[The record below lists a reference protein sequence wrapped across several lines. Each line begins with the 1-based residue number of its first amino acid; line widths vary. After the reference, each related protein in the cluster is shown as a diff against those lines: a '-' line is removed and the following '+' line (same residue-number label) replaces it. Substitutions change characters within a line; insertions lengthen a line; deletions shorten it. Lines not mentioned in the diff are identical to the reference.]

1 MANASTAGA
10 TAPKTPPH
18 GVNSE
23 PELNSAALAV
33 GPAAIWPE
41 EEGERE
47 AEILQNVYEIAK
59 NDEEGGM
66 KRHVPMMVW
75 FHEFED
81 TSTAKIRSALANDGA
96 ESGKRVLYI
105 NVSRK
110 LLPMMKLSGKEFLS
124 AWWQSVLCRLFFLAL
139 LLYLLTATLGH
150 QALWK
155 EGVHHCQVSP
165 SNLMVYQTSSDG
177 RWIGVL
183 NDFDLSSTPSGQ
195 ERTWTVPF
203 MANELLTKEAIEG
216 EVKHRYQHDAES
228 FIWVLTWVCLRYQ
241 NGRLLRKGR
250 PLDEWLKVDVNGC
263 REKKTDFLFNV
274 AQSCLL
280 LVNEFYAKP
289 KTGHPKAD
297 DSEADDSEVDDSEAE
312 DSEADDFGAVDFEA
326 DDFEADDSAAD
337 DSEADDSK
345 ADNHV
350 SDYLTDA
357 IVFKT
362 WLKENIPRRRRSQKP
377 PVVTV

>member
-1 MANASTAGA
+1 MANTTAGA

-41 EEGERE
+41 EERERE

-59 NDEEGGM
+59 SGEEGGM

-124 AWWQSVLCRLFFLAL
+124 AWWQSVLC
-139 LLYLLTATLGH
+139 H

-216 EVKHRYQHDAES
+216 EVKHLYQHDAES
-228 FIWVLTWVCLRYQ
+228 FIWVLTWVSLRYQ
-241 NGRLLRKGR
+241 NGELLSKGRLLDNWLTGDAIQCRK
-250 PLDEWLKVDVNGC
+250 
-263 REKKTDFLFNV
+263 KKFDFLIMGRDDIEPSSSHHKNWDI
-274 AQSCLL
+274 AQSCLDTL
-280 LVNEFYAKP
+280 GSHYA
-289 KTGHPKAD
+289 
-297 DSEADDSEVDDSEAE
+297 
-312 DSEADDFGAVDFEA
+312 
-326 DDFEADDSAAD
+326 
-337 DSEADDSK
+337 
-345 ADNHV
+345 
-350 SDYLTDA
+350 
-357 IVFKT
+357 T
-362 WLKENIPRRRRSQKP
+362 WLEKNILGAKILLPALLDVRL
-377 PVVTV
+377 